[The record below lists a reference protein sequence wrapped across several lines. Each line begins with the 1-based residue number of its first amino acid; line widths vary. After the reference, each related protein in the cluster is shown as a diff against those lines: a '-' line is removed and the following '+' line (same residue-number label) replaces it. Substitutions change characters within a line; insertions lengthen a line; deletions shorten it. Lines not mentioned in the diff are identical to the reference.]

1 LFWGA
6 VGISLAALIA
16 GAVVAYNAYTATSG
30 PDGAVR
36 GYFAALERGDAA
48 AALGFGDVPAGDHAL
63 LTREVLREQLKIAPI
78 QLVRVDV
85 TNRTS
90 DRATVTV
97 RYQLGFA
104 NGPQEMQDT
113 ATVVH
118 RNGSWRLLESAVPV
132 QLHLL
137 EASDR
142 ASIIGGAIPGD
153 PVLMFPGAIP
163 IRFDTPYLQLSQ
175 ATSSVQLT
183 GPTVN
188 DLVVEITPQG
198 RQAAQ
203 TALAAAF
210 RPCLAGAPSA
220 DPRCPMPS
228 QRAVPGSLHGTL
240 TSGLGAGISVTVA
253 SDSSGVLDISAT
265 PKVLGS
271 YQLLNFNN
279 LAVTQSGTVSVP
291 IHASAYA
298 VAPLHIAWQGGN
310 P

>member
-1 LFWGA
+1 
-6 VGISLAALIA
+6 
-16 GAVVAYNAYTATSG
+16 
-30 PDGAVR
+30 VR

-48 AALGFGDVPAGDHAL
+48 AALGFGDVPAGDHSL

-78 QLVRVDV
+78 QLDRVTV
-85 TNRTS
+85 MTRTS
-90 DRATVTV
+90 DRATVSV
-97 RYQLGFA
+97 HYQLGFG
-104 NGPQEMQDT
+104 NGRLTISDT

-118 RNGSWRLLESAVPV
+118 RNGSWRLAASAVPA
-132 QLHLL
+132 QLHLV

-142 ASIIGGAIPGD
+142 ASIIGGAIPGN

-163 IRFDTPYLQLSQ
+163 IRFDTPYLQLAQ
-175 ATSSVQLT
+175 GTNSVPLG

-188 DLVVEITPQG
+188 DLVVEITPEG

-203 TALAAAF
+203 AALTAAF

-240 TSGLGAGISVTVA
+240 ASGLGAGITVTVGP
-253 SDSSGVLDISAT
+253 DSSGVLDLSAT

-279 LAVTQSGTVSVP
+279 IAVTQSGTVAVP
-291 IHASAYA
+291 IQATAYA
-298 VAPLHIAWQGGN
+298 VAPLRIEWQGGN